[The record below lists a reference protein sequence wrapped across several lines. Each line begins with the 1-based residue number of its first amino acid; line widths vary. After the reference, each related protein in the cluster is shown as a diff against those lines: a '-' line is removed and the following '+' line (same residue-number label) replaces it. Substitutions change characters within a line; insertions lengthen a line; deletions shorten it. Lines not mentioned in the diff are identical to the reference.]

1 MKEQAHDSWAQYY
14 DFVYQ
19 KTYGEFYDR
28 FNELTLQTI
37 QKILPYK
44 GSILDLGAGT
54 GRLSIP
60 LTQIGYHV
68 TAVEKSTR
76 MAAVL
81 SENAELS
88 NINLDLFV
96 GDISEYN
103 NGKAD
108 LALALFTVLG
118 YACSSMDLQLIIENI
133 KNHLNPNRLFFFD
146 LPNTVFFG
154 RIDLLNKHEL
164 DFKRN
169 VTLKPLQD
177 NVYEYH
183 EKCSGVFQGSN
194 FSYEDTFIIRH
205 WKMEEVTEIL
215 GNYGFIDTGL
225 RFDQFASTGSDYRL
239 YKLQ

>member
-1 MKEQAHDSWAQYY
+1 MEQQPHDSWAQYY

-44 GSILDLGAGT
+44 GSILDFGAGT

-60 LTQIGYHV
+60 LTQLGYHV
-68 TAVEKSTR
+68 TAVEKSTN
-76 MAAVL
+76 MAAIL
-81 SENAELS
+81 SQNAALV
-88 NINLDLFV
+88 NINLDVFV

-103 NGKAD
+103 NGKSD
-108 LALALFTVLG
+108 LALALFTVLS
-118 YACSSMDLQLIIENI
+118 YTCSPKELQRIIENI
-133 KNHLNPNRLFFFD
+133 KNHLNPNGLFFFD
-146 LPNTVFFG
+146 LPNTVFF
-154 RIDLLNKHEL
+154 RNISLLNKREPN
-164 DFKRN
+164 FNRN
-169 VTLKPLQD
+169 VTLTPLPD

-183 EKCSGVFQGSN
+183 EICSGMDHIRE
-194 FSYEDTFIIRH
+194 FSYVDTFNIRH

-215 GNYGFIDTGL
+215 SNHGFIDTGL